1 MESATGYSYKLPE
14 RAFKSA
20 TAGVHQAKVFQAIY
34 LGFQDGGKFKPGP
47 KIGLNFLLDEGTTIF
62 QKWNPSSHKRSNFGP
77 IMDALFD
84 KTHTEAELNGFDLG
98 TVIGR
103 GCTIKVVHKQ
113 TASGKTR
120 AEIAA
125 GAMPA
130 IGNGVDLIIP
140 DDFAFVVPGL
150 EADLSKFPAF
160 VQEMYAKQLSEA
172 DYLKKLAAWKVAN
185 PTAKEEADSALA

>member
-20 TAGVHQAKVFQAIY
+20 SPGAHQAKVFQAIY

-77 IMDALFD
+77 LIDALFA

-98 TVIGR
+98 AVIGKVA
-103 GCTIKVVHKQ
+103 TIKVTHK
-113 TASGKTR
+113 TTGSGKTR
-120 AEIAA
+120 AEISQV
-125 GAMPA
+125 MEA
-130 IGNGVDLIIP
+130 IGNGGDLIIP
-140 DDFAFVVPGL
+140 DDYAFVVPGL
-150 EADLSKFPAF
+150 DADLSKFPAF
-160 VQEMYAKQLSEA
+160 VQTMYANQMSEA
-172 DYLKKLAAWKVAN
+172 EYLKKLAAWKVAN
-185 PTAKEEADSALA
+185 PQKKDEAEEALA